1 MEFPTQEALKKY
13 LDEHPDADKTKHK
26 VKETKKEDV
35 VDDATKNIPK
45 NMAQVKNLMN
55 KGKYTGKISQAVIKE
70 LESGHID
77 ISSKE
82 KAYKGIYD
90 IVSKLTFDTDLKEE
104 MAEAIS
110 NYIVYSDA
118 DKTKHKVKEEK
129 KEEAPAA
136 AKPHKKTQV
145 RKNTLKNVSK
155 ILDEYKINDDSDEM
169 QELAGFKKEVRKNS
183 RIPDKDIGQY
193 YVRNQTKL
201 KKDFLA
207 NMDRSNYDTPQE
219 FEAAKKRISQMSPNE
234 FGKVLAAINEDE
246 EIA

>member
-1 MEFPTQEALKKY
+1 LIPLLRKEAMEFPTQEALKKY
-13 LDEHPDADKTKHK
+13 LDEHPDADRAMHK
-26 VKETKKEDV
+26 VVETKKEEP
-35 VDDATKNIPK
+35 A
-45 NMAQVKNLMN
+45 
-55 KGKYTGKISQAVIKE
+55 
-70 LESGHID
+70 
-77 ISSKE
+77 
-82 KAYKGIYD
+82 
-90 IVSKLTFDTDLKEE
+90 
-104 MAEAIS
+104 
-110 NYIVYSDA
+110 
-118 DKTKHKVKEEK
+118 KEEK
-129 KEEAPAA
+129 KEPTGE
-136 AKPHKKTQV
+136 KPVSSHKKTQV

-155 ILDEYKINDDSDEM
+155 ILEEYKIADESDEM